1 MNKIIDHSMWIGRLK
16 SSPRLSKRGEYN
28 DGKAPSVYPTSY
40 GPTKA
45 SHMKNLEVHSQPGSP
60 CHPRLAKRGVIYGQ
74 GYKY

>member
-1 MNKIIDHSMWIGRLK
+1 MTMWIGRLK

-60 CHPRLAKRGVIYGQ
+60 RMTSLSQHNSSTDGGVYFD
-74 GYKY
+74 

>member
-60 CHPRLAKRGVIYGQ
+60 RMLAEPAQ
-74 GYKY
+74 